1 MEKVMVGRTAVG
13 ASPVVIAGA
22 IVNGRANFLTLGNY
36 GGISPRPVPLVYIS
50 VNKAHYSNAG
60 IREHGYFSINWPSK
74 DLVQKT
80 DYVGLVS
87 GRDTDKSTLFKVF
100 YGSVD
105 KAPMIE
111 ECPVNIVCKLVQTV
125 DLPTQE
131 IFIGEVVE
139 TFVNKDCCEGNKPDL
154 ANINPLLMGGGF
166 YWELGKKSGEPFK
179 DGKALIKK

>member
-1 MEKVMVGRTAVG
+1 MEKVMIGKKTIG
-13 ASPVVIAGA
+13 ATPAIIAGA
-22 IVNGRANFLTLGNY
+22 MVDGKPNFLTMGNY

-50 VNKAHYSNAG
+50 VNKAHYTNSG
-60 IREHGYFSINWPSK
+60 IKETGYFTINWPTK
-74 DLVQKT
+74 ELVQKA

-87 GRDTDKSTLFKVF
+87 GKTVDKSKVFKVF

-111 ECPVNIVCKLVQTV
+111 ECPINIVCKLVQTV

-139 TFVNKDCCEGNKPDL
+139 TFVNKDCCDGDQPILKK
-154 ANINPLLMGGGF
+154 INPVMLGGGN
-166 YWELGKKSGEPFK
+166 YWELGNKVGESFK
-179 DGKALIKK
+179 DGKALVK

>member
-1 MEKVMVGRTAVG
+1 MEKVMIGKTTVG
-13 ASPVVIAGA
+13 ATPAVIAGA
-22 IVNGRANFLTLGNY
+22 MVNGKPNFLTLGNY

-50 VNKAHYSNAG
+50 VNKAHFTNAG
-60 IREHGYFSINWPSK
+60 IKENGYFSVNWPSK

-87 GRDTDKSTLFKVF
+87 GKNVDKSKVFTVF

-105 KAPMIE
+105 KAPLIE
-111 ECPVNIVCKLVQTV
+111 ECPVNIVCKLFQTV

-139 TFVNKDCCEGNKPDL
+139 TFVNKDCCEDGKPVL
-154 ANINPLLMGGGF
+154 KSVNPLLLGGGS
-166 YWELGKKSGEPFK
+166 YWELGNKAGDAWK
-179 DGKALIKK
+179 DGKALVK